1 MLWNSRRPMG
11 MAELPAAALQLDDRT
26 RLLWL
31 LGRTEVPG
39 LPAAG
44 IVS

>member
-1 MLWNSRRPMG
+1 MLWASRRPMG
-11 MAELPAAALQLDDRT
+11 MTELPDQALQLDERT

-31 LGRTEVPG
+31 LGRTDVPA

-44 IVS
+44 IY